1 MSGEINLTQDK
12 DGRADKHSGDCI
24 HPALTTGDLTVQSEL
39 HHSVK
44 CKATCDTGSWPE
56 QHTSN
61 LQPGLEGIG
70 PARKHQLCK
79 VTLTRRHGG
88 STGLPIW
95 HLAPSSH
102 QPLRPSSTAAAEAA
116 ATGPRP
122 SNSSPKAAA
131 SVGSDCP
138 PILNL
143 QSQSQSRAVRL
154 TNKPIVPPESTGR
167 QTWCRPFSH
176 AHASTHPARQSCI
189 PSPIEDL
196 PHPVRG
202 ESATTSNFDVKF
214 HAHPSR
220 APHQTADDLVD
231 DYVPLT
237 SIRVSRPP
245 RLCAATRFGWPYL
258 AAHDRSARTTTIST
272 ATQSTLLG

>member
-1 MSGEINLTQDK
+1 MQ
-12 DGRADKHSGDCI
+12 
-24 HPALTTGDLTVQSEL
+24 GDLRHRKLARTAHLEPSTRPRRHWTGPQTSTVQGN
-39 HHSVK
+39 VD
-44 CKATCDTGSWPE
+44 KAARRLYGS
-56 QHTSN
+56 S
-61 LQPGLEGIG
+61 
-70 PARKHQLCK
+70 
-79 VTLTRRHGG
+79 
-88 STGLPIW
+88 
-95 HLAPSSH
+95 HLAFGPLVPST
-102 QPLRPSSTAAAEAA
+102 PPTSSTAAADTA

-231 DYVPLT
+231 DHVPLT

-245 RLCAATRFGWPYL
+245 RLCAATRFGWPSL